1 SVTIDDDFFAL
12 GGHSLL
18 ATKLVSRIRSALGA
32 EMAIRQLFETPTVA
46 GLSGALDTGNGAA
59 RTPVTAVLPRPER
72 LPLSHAQRRLW
83 FLHRFEGPSA
93 AYNSPVALRLSG
105 ALDRAALEHALAD
118 LTARH
123 ETLRTVLAEDAE
135 GPHQVVLDEARPSLA
150 VVSSDATRLAADLSE
165 AAAHAFDLAS
175 EPPLRATLF
184 EV

>member
-1 SVTIDDDFFAL
+1 
-12 GGHSLL
+12 
-18 ATKLVSRIRSALGA
+18 
-32 EMAIRQLFETPTVA
+32 
-46 GLSGALDTGNGAA
+46 
-59 RTPVTAVLPRPER
+59 
-72 LPLSHAQRRLW
+72 AQRRLW

-184 EV
+184 EVGGDEHVLLLLTHHVATDAWSRAPLARDLTAAYAARVRGAAPEWAPLPV